1 MRSFN
6 RMIAVIT
13 MIVCVVMSISA
24 CKGDDPSG
32 TGVVVQVDHNDE
44 TTEESTWSKAREEEN
59 ASRNNEKEKLR
70 AQLIEIDD
78 QISDIMLHMKSKA
91 TDVRK
96 HNGAFEQFALNLFR
110 ECRNNRDAEGSILIS
125 PLSVCFALAMAANG
139 AREETLVQME
149 DVLGLSVSDL
159 NEFVSAW
166 NDLIESDSK
175 LQELRDIQYSAVSA
189 GKKRLASTS
198 IETANSAW
206 LKNDQ
211 GLRVNNDF
219 LDVIQNVY
227 DGELFKAA
235 FDDSTV
241 KEINSWIEENT
252 DGMIKNMIDT
262 ISDTA
267 KFFLINTLL
276 FEGKWNETF
285 SKEDVTDDIFTTYA
299 GEEKEMTFMN
309 GSADKYLE
317 DGRAV
322 GIKKHYSSLQYS
334 FAAIMPK
341 EGIGIDEYLS
351 GIDAKELEN
360 ILYPVVDR
368 NAIIDLSM
376 PKYSSEYYVKMKN
389 VLRNMGMTDVFD
401 SESAD
406 LSALG
411 TYYDINLYVDD
422 VLHKTYIEVD
432 EEGTRAGA
440 ASAVIGLCGGI
451 PQERIE
457 VKLNRPFIYMI
468 IDESSRIPLFIGTFE
483 G

>member
-1 MRSFN
+1 
-6 RMIAVIT
+6 
-13 MIVCVVMSISA
+13 
-24 CKGDDPSG
+24 
-32 TGVVVQVDHNDE
+32 
-44 TTEESTWSKAREEEN
+44 
-59 ASRNNEKEKLR
+59 
-70 AQLIEIDD
+70 
-78 QISDIMLHMKSKA
+78 
-91 TDVRK
+91 
-96 HNGAFEQFALNLFR
+96 
-110 ECRNNRDAEGSILIS
+110 
-125 PLSVCFALAMAANG
+125 
-139 AREETLVQME
+139 
-149 DVLGLSVSDL
+149 
-159 NEFVSAW
+159 
-166 NDLIESDSK
+166 
-175 LQELRDIQYSAVSA
+175 
-189 GKKRLASTS
+189 
-198 IETANSAW
+198 
-206 LKNDQ
+206 
-211 GLRVNNDF
+211 
-219 LDVIQNVY
+219 
-227 DGELFKAA
+227 
-235 FDDSTV
+235 
-241 KEINSWIEENT
+241 
-252 DGMIKNMIDT
+252 
-262 ISDTA
+262 
-267 KFFLINTLL
+267 
-276 FEGKWNETF
+276 KWNETF
-285 SKEDVTDDIFTTYA
+285 SKEAVTDDIFTTYA

-322 GIKKHYSSLQYS
+322 GIKKHYSSLRYS

-360 ILYPVVDR
+360 ILYPIVDR

-440 ASAVIGLCGGI
+440 ASAVIGLCGGA